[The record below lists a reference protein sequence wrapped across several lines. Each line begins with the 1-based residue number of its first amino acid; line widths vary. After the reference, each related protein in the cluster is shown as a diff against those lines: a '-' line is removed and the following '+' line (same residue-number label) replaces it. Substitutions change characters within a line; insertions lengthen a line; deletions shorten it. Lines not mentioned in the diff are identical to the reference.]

1 MSQLAARV
9 NRLADVNA
17 RKMMIEVKVC
27 KYLSEFQREEA
38 KKKTREHEKYMTEFY
53 LRMMNHSN
61 STHPNPLVYNQL

>member
-38 KKKTREHEKYMTEFY
+38 KKKRENTK
-53 LRMMNHSN
+53 
-61 STHPNPLVYNQL
+61 ST